1 MSEFQSR
8 RDFVRGGAAL
18 LAILAPA
25 ARIAAAQQQSDAPPK
40 PHAPPINPP
49 SLNSPDGRSGQGGTF
64 PSPADSR
71 RSPSSVEDSAP
82 TPDPK
87 EVLKANDKDIK
98 SNILRLSELAQQLKQ
113 EVEKT
118 DSANVLSL
126 PMVHKAEEIEK
137 LAHHIA
143 TLARG

>member
-1 MSEFQSR
+1 MNESRSR
-8 RDFVRGGAAL
+8 REFFFQGVALAAL
-18 LAILAPA
+18 LLPA
-25 ARIAAAQQQSDAPPK
+25 AGIAEAQQSSDAPPK
-40 PHAPPINPP
+40 PHAPPITPP
-49 SLNSPDGRSGQGGTF
+49 DLRAPGAGSGQSGNFPPPADGRH
-64 PSPADSR
+64 D
-71 RSPSSVEDSAP
+71 PSSVDAAAP

-98 SNILRLSELAQQLKQ
+98 SNVLRLSELAQELKK